1 MTAKE
6 AIAIAESI
14 VKRYPEIDNVQDIF
28 EIAKNDGYFKTEAE
42 GMAIWG
48 RLMRLLP
55 ATKENINEKQLL
67 DYISNCKLARGWS
80 GVPMTHFI
88 ASDFQVINNLV
99 SKGILEIIKV
109 EKPSLSDSNKLTTY
123 SYVRKVV
130 A

>member
-6 AIAIAESI
+6 AIAIAKAI

-55 ATKENINEKQLL
+55 ATKENINEEQLL
-67 DYISNCKLARGWS
+67 DYISKCKLARGWS